1 MGIFVTIM
9 AIMFMTCIVVD
20 LIVLNFLVMKLLD
33 FKESVEEYLAA
44 VSDWMVNT
52 SRVLGSHVDRLSCKI
67 KELLAKLG

>member
-33 FKESVEEYLAA
+33 FKESVEEDLAA
-44 VSDWMVNT
+44 VSDWMVHT
-52 SRVLGSHVDRLSCKI
+52 SRVLGSHIDRLSLKI